1 MAKWFKISEF
11 VRSSTAE
18 ACGIDNSLPANLQ
31 AAADYTLARL
41 DVIRE
46 GYGKPIVIT
55 SGYRC
60 QQLNNAVG
68 GKPTSQHTKAQAA
81 DLKWDNDLLQY
92 ILRYCKFDQCI
103 EESNRRTKWIHI
115 SFKKSGERQQY
126 IRLRV

>member
-31 AAADYTLARL
+31 EAADYTLERL

-60 QQLNNAVG
+60 PQLNKVVG

-81 DLKWDNDLLQY
+81 DLKWDSELLQY
-92 ILRYCKFDQCI
+92 ILRCCKFDQCI
-103 EESNRRTKWIHI
+103 EESNRRTRWIHI
-115 SFKKSGERQQY
+115 SFKPSGERQQY
-126 IRLRV
+126 IRLKV